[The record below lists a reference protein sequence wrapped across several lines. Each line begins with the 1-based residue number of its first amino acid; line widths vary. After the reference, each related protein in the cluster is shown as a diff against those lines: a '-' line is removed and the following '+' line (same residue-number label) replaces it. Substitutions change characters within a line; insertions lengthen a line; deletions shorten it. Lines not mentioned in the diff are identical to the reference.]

1 MEGINTMVKAAR
13 DRWKEY
19 NRHNGKYW
27 RRDKNDSRNTNIE
40 MIIDLSMKQKVYRGP
55 SEKQKMHYIL
65 CYDKSGKTDA
75 NLKQHQI
82 YSTKVANKK
91 ASNPPKWREVNML
104 QITRI
109 DVKKCYRTNSK

>member
-27 RRDKNDSRNTNIE
+27 RRDKNDSRNTNSE

-91 ASNPPKWREVNML
+91 SKQSTQMAGSEYATNHAHRREEML
-104 QITRI
+104 
-109 DVKKCYRTNSK
+109 

>member
-40 MIIDLSMKQKVYRGP
+40 MIIDLSMKQKVYRGQ

-91 ASNPPKWREVNML
+91 KQAIHPNGGK
-104 QITRI
+104 RI
-109 DVKKCYRTNSK
+109 CYKSRA